1 MLVKV
6 SSGGVQKRYYVNVY
20 PALTVSGSLG
30 PAHGADLSV
39 TISDNPDPV
48 VAGALLTYTVTVR
61 NNGFETARGVSLTDT
76 LDRNVRFRSARA
88 SQGRCSAQG
97 TTVSCALGDLG
108 DGASATVAIVVR
120 PTKKGTVANTAS
132 VAAVEPVDPDT
143 SNNTASAT
151 TTVKP

>member
-1 MLVKV
+1 SIDTRGMLVKV
-6 SSGGVQKRYYVNVY
+6 RSGGVQKRYYVNVY

-30 PAHGADLSV
+30 AAHGADLSV

-48 VAGALLTYTVTVR
+48 VASALLTYTVTVR

-88 SQGRCSAQG
+88 SQGRCSAKG

-108 DGASATVAIVVR
+108 DGASATVAFAVR
-120 PTKKGTVANTAS
+120 PAKQATVANPAS
-132 VAAVEPVDPDT
+132 DAD
-143 SNNTASAT
+143 
-151 TTVKP
+151 